1 MSDDIGNYFASKAAA
16 LSAGKAAEQAAEEV
30 ARSEIAARRAAATAA
45 FNDVAVPHLESA
57 ATKIAHQGGKLEHRI
72 SSTEAHS
79 GAPNSVSFTVKT
91 PDGRS
96 SPLYTIEIA
105 GSGAPAFV
113 TYSKDQKRGA
123 SSPRSST
130 LELAITSFEAID
142 DIVMDRLVKMA
153 IDDAFAA

>member
-1 MSDDIGNYFASKAAA
+1 MSDDVGNYFASKAAA
-16 LSAGKAAEQAAEEV
+16 LSAGKAAEEV

-45 FNDVAVPHLESA
+45 FNDVVVPHLESA

-96 SPLYTIEIA
+96 SPLYAIEVA
-105 GSGAPAFV
+105 GGGAPAFV

-123 SSPRSST
+123 SSPRSR

-142 DIVMDRLVKMA
+142 EIVMDRLVKMA

>member
-1 MSDDIGNYFASKAAA
+1 MSDDIEQVLRQQGGCSYPPARPPNRP
-16 LSAGKAAEQAAEEV
+16 LRRWPVPRMRGSAGCGHCGLQ
-30 ARSEIAARRAAATAA
+30 RRRGAA
-45 FNDVAVPHLESA
+45 FRDRSDQDCSPEW
-57 ATKIAHQGGKLEHRI
+57 GELEHRV

-79 GAPNSVSFTVKT
+79 GAPNSVSFTVRKT

-105 GSGAPAFV
+105 GSAAPAFV
-113 TYSKDQKRGA
+113 TYSKDQKRGP
-123 SSPRSST
+123 SSPRSR
-130 LELAITSFEAID
+130 LELAID

>member
-1 MSDDIGNYFASKAAA
+1 
-16 LSAGKAAEQAAEEV
+16 
-30 ARSEIAARRAAATAA
+30 
-45 FNDVAVPHLESA
+45 
-57 ATKIAHQGGKLEHRI
+57 EHRI

-96 SPLYTIEIA
+96 SPLYSSEIA

-123 SSPRSST
+123 SSPRSR

-142 DIVMDRLVKMA
+142 VIVMDRLVKMA

>member
-1 MSDDIGNYFASKAAA
+1 MSDDVGNYFASKAAA

-45 FNDVAVPHLESA
+45 FNDVAMPHLESA

-96 SPLYTIEIA
+96 SPLYSIEMA

-123 SSPRSST
+123 SSPRSR

>member
-16 LSAGKAAEQAAEEV
+16 LSAGKAAEQAAEKV

-45 FNDVAVPHLESA
+45 FNDVAVPHLKSA

-72 SSTEAHS
+72 SSTEARS

-96 SPLYTIEIA
+96 SPLYAIEIA

-123 SSPRSST
+123 SSP
-130 LELAITSFEAID
+130 EEID
-142 DIVMDRLVKMA
+142 
-153 IDDAFAA
+153 

>member
-1 MSDDIGNYFASKAAA
+1 MSDDVGNYFASKAAA

-45 FNDVAVPHLESA
+45 FNDVVVPHLESA

-96 SPLYTIEIA
+96 SPLYAIEVA
-105 GSGAPAFV
+105 GGGAPAV
-113 TYSKDQKRGA
+113 TNAREDN
-123 SSPRSST
+123 RSCWGSVQ
-130 LELAITSFEAID
+130 S
-142 DIVMDRLVKMA
+142 R
-153 IDDAFAA
+153 